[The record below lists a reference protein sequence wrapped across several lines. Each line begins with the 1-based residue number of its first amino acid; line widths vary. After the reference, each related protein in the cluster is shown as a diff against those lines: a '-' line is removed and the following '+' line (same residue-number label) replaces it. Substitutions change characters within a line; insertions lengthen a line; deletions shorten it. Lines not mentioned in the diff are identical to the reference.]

1 MSEPLKLYVIK
12 KYVVAIN
19 VTQAIRLD
27 KDTTV
32 HEVEMDATWRDLNLP
47 EALGIV
53 PPETE

>member
-19 VTQAIRLD
+19 ATEAIRIS
-27 KDTTV
+27 KATTV

-47 EALGIV
+47 EALGIEI
-53 PPETE
+53 PEE